1 MSGQDEAP
9 RGDPGLLK
17 YSALVLAIGALVWQ
31 AGIMWGG
38 SRSETIETSKILAAM
53 AERDSRQDEMI
64 KGLEHLA
71 ADNAS
76 AIGNLIE
83 RLSGYV
89 ETRQLIVQ
97 ESTRDRS
104 QLNSRVASL
113 EGDRIAAARLEQRLK
128 TIEALLRDRLPV
140 DQGR

>member
-1 MSGQDEAP
+1 
-9 RGDPGLLK
+9 
-17 YSALVLAIGALVWQ
+17 
-31 AGIMWGG
+31 MWGG
-38 SRSETIETSKILAAM
+38 SRSETLEIGKVLAAM
-53 AERDSRQDEMI
+53 SERDSRQDEMI
-64 KGLEHLA
+64 KGLERLA

-83 RLSGYV
+83 RFSGYV

-140 DQGR
+140 DEGR